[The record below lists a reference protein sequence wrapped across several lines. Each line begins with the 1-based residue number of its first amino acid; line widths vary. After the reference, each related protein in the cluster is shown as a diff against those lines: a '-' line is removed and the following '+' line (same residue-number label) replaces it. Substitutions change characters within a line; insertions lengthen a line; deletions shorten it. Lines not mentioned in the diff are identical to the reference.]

1 MRAPFGIWACL
12 LILACVAQAAEP
24 ASAQT
29 CQKPDESLLPQ
40 AAARGLAA
48 PDDQKIALY
57 NQQVRRFDACTRQAP
72 ADAQIERLRMEAGV
86 VIRKIS
92 DTANAQIADIQ
103 VKMEMARTGS
113 VAGTVS
119 QAPPGG
125 LSFPAPECKEA
136 DRSLLEPKRKN
147 GKIVRSMDVISP
159 EYEEQDQKHKACV
172 ETYMQQAFAEL
183 RQTGSAA
190 EAQIKQVR
198 DDVNG
203 RIARLKPAGSTGS
216 AALAPGDGLVNWQG
230 SGIENVTVEGARL
243 RESKDTPKGE
253 GDPDIIA
260 CRAPQQLPYSR
271 LQGPEICKRNRDWA
285 ALYKAGMDISS
296 DGASV
301 VASEKART
309 TGKAGLVCVGGS
321 VGGPYEE
328 HITNEICY

>member
-1 MRAPFGIWACL
+1 L
-12 LILACVAQAAEP
+12 VLVAQAVGT
-24 ASAQT
+24 ASAQNPS

-40 AAARGLAA
+40 AGARGAA

-57 NQQVRRFDACTRQAP
+57 NQQVRHFDACTRQAP
-72 ADAQIERLRMEAGV
+72 VDAEIERLRMEAGV

-92 DTANAQIADIQ
+92 DTANAQIADVQ
-103 VKMEMARTGS
+103 AKMEMARTGS
-113 VAGTVS
+113 AAGAAS
-119 QAPPGG
+119 PAGG
-125 LSFPAPECKEA
+125 VSFPAPECKEA

-147 GKIVRSMDVISP
+147 GKIVRSLDVISP

-172 ETYMQQAFAEL
+172 ETYIRQAFTEL

-203 RIARLKPAGSTGS
+203 RIARLAVAGKT
-216 AALAPGDGLVNWQG
+216 AAGAPLAPGEGVVNWRDG
-230 SGIENVTVEGARL
+230 GVENIIVEGERL
-243 RESKDTPKGE
+243 RLSQDTPKGD

-260 CRAPQQLPYSR
+260 CRTPQQLPYSR
-271 LQGPEICKRNRDWA
+271 LRGPEICKRNRDWA
-285 ALYKAGMDISS
+285 ALYKTGMDISS

-309 TGKAGLVCVGGS
+309 TGKAGLNCVHSTVGGL
-321 VGGPYEE
+321 YEE

>member
-1 MRAPFGIWACL
+1 
-12 LILACVAQAAEP
+12 V
-24 ASAQT
+24 SAQNPA
-29 CQKPDESLLPQ
+29 CQAPDESLLPQ
-40 AAARGLAA
+40 GGL

-57 NQQVRRFDACTRQAP
+57 NQQVRRFDACTQAAP
-72 ADAQIERLRMEAGV
+72 ADAEIERLRREAGV

-92 DTANAQIADIQ
+92 DTANGQIADIEA
-103 VKMEMARTGS
+103 KMEMARTGS
-113 VAGTVS
+113 VAGTAS
-119 QAPPGG
+119 PAPAGAA
-125 LSFPAPECKEA
+125 SFPAPECKEA

-159 EYEEQDQKHKACV
+159 EYEAQDRKHKACV
-172 ETYMQQAFAEL
+172 ETYIQQAFAEL

-190 EAQIKQVR
+190 EAQIKLVR

-203 RIARLKPAGSTGS
+203 RITRLKPGSNINS
-216 AALAPGDGLVNWQG
+216 AALPLGDRLVNWHG
-230 SGIENVTVEGARL
+230 GIENVTVEGTRL
-243 RESKDTPKGE
+243 RENKDTPKGE

-285 ALYKAGMDISS
+285 ALYKTGMDISS

-301 VASEKART
+301 VPSEKART
-309 TGKAGLVCVGGS
+309 TGKAGLNCIHSS
-321 VGGPYEE
+321 VGGLYEE

>member
-1 MRAPFGIWACL
+1 M
-12 LILACVAQAAEP
+12 
-24 ASAQT
+24 
-29 CQKPDESLLPQ
+29 
-40 AAARGLAA
+40 
-48 PDDQKIALY
+48 
-57 NQQVRRFDACTRQAP
+57 
-72 ADAQIERLRMEAGV
+72 
-86 VIRKIS
+86 
-92 DTANAQIADIQ
+92 
-103 VKMEMARTGS
+103 
-113 VAGTVS
+113 
-119 QAPPGG
+119 
-125 LSFPAPECKEA
+125 SFPAPECKEA

-172 ETYMQQAFAEL
+172 AAYIQQAFAEL

-190 EAQIKQVR
+190 DAQIKQVR

-203 RIARLKPAGSTGS
+203 RIARLAAAGKINA
-216 AALAPGDGLVNWQG
+216 AALSPSDGAVNWQG

-260 CRAPQQLPYSR
+260 CRAPQQLAYSR

-285 ALYKAGMDISS
+285 ALYKTGMDISS

-301 VASEKART
+301 VPSEKART
-309 TGKAGLVCVGGS
+309 TGKAALTCVHGTFGGR
-321 VGGPYEE
+321 YDE